1 MCIRDSAYSMSISP
15 DKFEAIVGVPLKKMF
30 GFELWALEQMGLIH
44 NEKGQY
50 RLSEKAAY
58 YYHYIEQAYTTAYI
72 CLLYTSMYIC

>member
-1 MCIRDSAYSMSISP
+1 
-15 DKFEAIVGVPLKKMF
+15 MF

-72 CLLYTSMYIC
+72 DKCGTFPEGLLFRMRLF

>member
-1 MCIRDSAYSMSISP
+1 MSISP

-72 CLLYTSMYIC
+72 DKMWNISRRIAFPDEIVLS

>member
-1 MCIRDSAYSMSISP
+1 
-15 DKFEAIVGVPLKKMF
+15 MF

-72 CLLYTSMYIC
+72 DKMWNISRRIAFPDEIVLS

>member
-1 MCIRDSAYSMSISP
+1 MSISP
-15 DKFEAIVGVPLKKMF
+15 DKFEAVVGVPLKKMF

-72 CLLYTSMYIC
+72 DKMWNISRRIAFPDEIVLR